1 MRNRITIKTLARD
14 LGISHMTVSRALS
27 NHPNVRAE
35 TRETVLKRANE
46 LGYVRSVAATAMRG
60 DGTRIVGL
68 LLPNIVNEF
77 YARFANAL
85 ALKCEENNL
94 HLITHLTN
102 DDEMRERLSLQKLR
116 ELQADSVILVPAPGE
131 VPLEERYLQ
140 DMQVVQLIRTKEIGR
155 PFSQLIVEDT
165 ESISKAVDH
174 LAEKGHQNIGYIGA
188 HEVLSSGRQRL
199 AAFQSALKRNGLEA
213 GSNLVRTDAPSFEMG
228 FNNANLILDG
238 SADVTAMVCGGF
250 EISNGA
256 LDACLRRE
264 VKMPDDL
271 AFVGYGDPSFYQW
284 IQGGITT
291 ITLPVDDLATQ
302 AVQLL
307 LPATEIRLDQ
317 KFSYPTSLL
326 IRQST

>member
-1 MRNRITIKTLARD
+1 MGNRITIKTLAKD

-27 NHPNVRAE
+27 NHPNVREE
-35 TRETVLKRANE
+35 TRKTVLKRADE

-102 DDEMRERLSLQKLR
+102 DDEIRERLSLQKLR

-131 VPLEERYLQ
+131 VPLDKRHLQ
-140 DMQVVQLIRTKEIGR
+140 DMRVVQLIRTKDIGR
-155 PFSQLIVEDT
+155 QFSQLIVEDT
-165 ESISKAVDH
+165 QSISKAVDH
-174 LAEKGHQNIGYIGA
+174 LAAKGHRHIGYIGA

-199 AAFQSALKRNGLEA
+199 AAFLSALKRNGLEV
-213 GSNLVRTDAPSFEMG
+213 SSELVRTGAPSFEMG
-228 FNNANLILDG
+228 NNNANLILDSG
-238 SADVTAMVCGGF
+238 ADVTAMVCGGF

-256 LDACLRRE
+256 LDACLRKD

-291 ITLPVDDLATQ
+291 ITLPVEYLAQQ
-302 AVQLL
+302 AVKLL
-307 LPATEIRLDQ
+307 LPVAEIELDQ
-317 KFSYPTSLL
+317 TFSYPTSLL

>member
-1 MRNRITIKTLARD
+1 MGNRITIKTLAKD

-27 NHPNVRAE
+27 NHPNVRSE
-35 TRETVLKRANE
+35 TREIVQKRASE

-85 ALKCEENNL
+85 ALQCEENNL

-102 DDEMRERLSLQKLR
+102 DDETRERLSLQKLR
-116 ELQADSVILVPAPGE
+116 ELQADAVILVPAPGQ

-140 DMQVVQLIRTKEIGR
+140 DMRVVQLIRTKDIGR
-155 PFSQLIVEDT
+155 QYSQLTVKDT
-165 ESISKAVDH
+165 DSIAEAVDH
-174 LAEKGHQNIGYIGA
+174 LAEKGHRYIGYIGA

-199 AAFQSALKRNGLEA
+199 AAFTSALKRNELDPRA
-213 GSNLVRTDAPSFEMG
+213 DLIRTDAPSFEMG
-228 FNNANLILDG
+228 FNNTNTILD
-238 SADVTAMVCGGF
+238 SSSNVTALVCGGF

-256 LDACLRRE
+256 LDACLRRD

-291 ITLPVDDLATQ
+291 ITLPVEDLATQ
-302 AVQLL
+302 AVELL
-307 LPATEIRLDQ
+307 LPSTDIQMSE
-317 KFSYPTSLL
+317 KFSYPTSLQ
-326 IRQST
+326 IRHST